1 MKKIITYFIK
11 YPVAVN
17 VMIFAFI
24 IFGTVGIFS
33 MKSSFFPLVDSQL
46 IRISLAYPGA
56 SPAEMEE
63 GVVLKIED
71 NLKGIVGVER
81 VTSVSREN
89 SASVNIE
96 VEKGK
101 DIDVVLS
108 DVKNAVDRV
117 PSFPSGMEPAVIA
130 KVESIRPTISFTV
143 SGNNVSLKSLKQYAR
158 NVENDIR
165 GIEGISQVEISGFPD
180 EEIEIAVREND
191 LRSLNMS
198 FTEVATAIRNSN
210 ILITGGNIK
219 TAEEDYLIRASNRS
233 YYGVELQNLIV
244 RTEPSGNII
253 RLKDVAS
260 INDTWSENPDKLY
273 YNGNL
278 AINITVSNTNN
289 EDLISSADKIKEYIN
304 EFNQKQQN
312 VQLNVSS
319 DASITLNGRTK
330 LLVENGIVGILLVL
344 FFLALFLNL
353 RLAIW
358 VAFGLPV
365 AFFGMFM
372 FAAQFDV
379 TINVLSLFGMIIVIG
394 ILVDDGIVIGENIYH
409 HYYDLG
415 KTKIQAAID
424 GTMEVIPPIVSAI
437 LTTIIAFST
446 FFFVDGRI
454 GSFFGEVSTIVLLTL
469 SVSLIEALVILP
481 AHIAHSKALKR
492 RNEEFSVNNF
502 NFNDNNVVILEEN
515 SDEVI
520 VEKNGERIVLYKESK
535 LDAFFRKINSKADA
549 ILGKFRDNYYVPFLK
564 FSLQNKFFIF
574 CVFIATLLISFS
586 ALRGGVIKSSFFPRI
601 ASDRIQITLNM
612 PQGTNEKITDSII
625 SSIEEKVWLVN
636 EEYTAKQTG
645 NVAIVE
651 NVIKRVG
658 PGSANATLSVNLL
671 PGEARDFSSPEI
683 TNSIQQKVGK
693 VYGIESLVFGSGGN
707 FGGSPVAV
715 SLLGNDIKEL
725 KAVKDELKLA
735 LENNPLLKDVS
746 DNDPAGI
753 KEVKITLKD
762 NAYLLGLNLQ
772 AIMAQVRAGFFGF
785 QAQRFQRGQDE
796 IKVWVRY
803 DRKDRS
809 SIKDL
814 DDMRIIAPNGTR
826 IPFSEIATYVI
837 ERGDI
842 AINHLEG
849 KREIQVTADLK
860 DLTASETEILDN
872 IKTVILPEILS
883 KYPTVKPIY
892 EGQNREAKKTTDSIN
907 IVGPIILMLIYI
919 VIAFTFRSYSQPILL
934 IIMIPFSMIGVI
946 WGHYIHNFSIGIL
959 SFLGIIALIGIMVND
974 GLVLIGK
981 FNSYLKEGL
990 KYDEALIKA
999 GQSRFRAIFLTS
1011 LTTIAGLAP
1020 LIFEKSRQAQFLIP
1034 MAISIAYGIA
1044 IATVLT
1050 LVMLPLMLA
1059 ASNTLKVK
1067 IKWLKTDTHVT
1078 KEEVERAIIESKI
1091 DEEETI
1097 RISEEKEANLKLD
1110 NKKHNNETE

>member
-17 VMIFAFI
+17 VIIIAF
-24 IFGTVGIFS
+24 FGFGILGAIS

-89 SASVNIE
+89 SASVNVE

-101 DIDVVLS
+101 NIDVVLS
-108 DVKNAVDRV
+108 DVKNAVNRV
-117 PSFPSGMEPAVIA
+117 PSFPSGMEPPVIA
-130 KVESIRPTISFTV
+130 KVENNRPTISFTL
-143 SGNNVSLKSLKQYAR
+143 SGENVSLKALKQYAR

-165 GIEGISQVEISGFPD
+165 GIEGISQVAITGYPN

-191 LRSLNMS
+191 LRAFDLSI
-198 FTEVATAIRNSN
+198 TEVANAVRNSN

-219 TAEEDYLIRASNRS
+219 TTDEDYLIRASNRS

-244 RTEPSGNII
+244 RTEINGNII
-253 RLKDVAS
+253 RLKDVAELR
-260 INDTWSENPDKLY
+260 DAWSENPDRLF
-273 YNGNL
+273 YNGDL
-278 AINITVSNTNN
+278 AIDITVSNTNN
-289 EDLISSADKIKEYIN
+289 EDLISSADKIKEYIYKY
-304 EFNQKQQN
+304 NQVQQN
-312 VQLNVSS
+312 VQLNITS
-319 DASITLNGRTK
+319 DRSTTLNDRTR
-330 LLVENGIVGILLVL
+330 LLTKNAISGILLVL

-353 RLAIW
+353 RLAFW
-358 VAFGLPV
+358 VAFGLPIS
-365 AFFGMFM
+365 FLGMFI
-372 FAAQFDV
+372 FAAQLGV

-415 KTKIQAAID
+415 KSKIRAAID

-454 GSFFGEVSTIVLLTL
+454 GSFFGEVSTIVILTL
-469 SVSLIEALVILP
+469 AVSLIEALIILP
-481 AHIAHSKALKR
+481 AHIAHSKALERKKLE
-492 RNEEFSVNNF
+492 NEQAVKTNKI
-502 NFNDNNVVILEEN
+502 D
-515 SDEVI
+515 
-520 VEKNGERIVLYKESK
+520 R
-535 LDAFFRKINSKADA
+535 FFKKINKNADTF
-549 ILGKFRDNYYVPFLK
+549 LGKFRDGYYVPFLK
-564 FSLQNKFFIF
+564 FSLNNKVFIF
-574 CVFIATLLISFS
+574 CMFIASLLISVS
-586 ALRGGVIKSSFFPRI
+586 ALKGGVIKSSFFPRV
-601 ASDRIQITLNM
+601 ASDRIQISLNM
-612 PQGTNEKITDSII
+612 PQGTNENITDSLI

-636 EEYTAKQTG
+636 KEYTKKQTG
-645 NVAIVE
+645 NIAIIE
-651 NVIKRVG
+651 NIIRRVG
-658 PGSANATLSVNLL
+658 PGSANGSLTVNLL

-683 TNSIQQKVGK
+683 TNAIQEKVGK
-693 VYGIESLVFGSGGN
+693 VYGVESLVFGSGGN
-707 FGGSPVAV
+707 FGGSPVAI

-725 KAVKDELKLA
+725 KAAKEELKQA
-735 LENNPLLKDVS
+735 LENNPLLKDVI

-753 KEVKITLKD
+753 KEVRIVLKD

-772 AIMAQVRAGFFGF
+772 TVMSQVRAGFFGF

-803 DRKDRS
+803 DKKDRS
-809 SIKDL
+809 SIKNL
-814 DDMRIIAPNGTR
+814 DDMRVITPIGVR
-826 IPFSEIATYVI
+826 VPFSEIATYVI

-842 AINHLEG
+842 SINHLEG
-849 KREIQVTADLK
+849 QREIQITADLK
-860 DLTASETEILDN
+860 DLSASESDILEN
-872 IKTVILPEILS
+872 IKTNIMPEILS
-883 KYPTVKPIY
+883 RYTTVNPLY
-892 EGQNREAKKTTDSIN
+892 EGQKREANKTTDSLVLI
-907 IVGPIILMLIYI
+907 GPIILLLIYI

-946 WGHYIHNFSIGIL
+946 WGHYIHNMAIGIL

-981 FNSYLKEGL
+981 FNNFLKEGL

-1011 LTTIAGLAP
+1011 LTTVAGLAP

-1044 IATVLT
+1044 IATILT
-1050 LVMLPLMLA
+1050 LIMLPMMLSV
-1059 ASNTLKVK
+1059 SNAIKMR
-1067 IKWLKTDTHVT
+1067 IKWLITGNEIT
-1078 KEEVERAIIESKI
+1078 KEEVERAIIESKFDQ
-1091 DEEETI
+1091 DEM
-1097 RISEEKEANLKLD
+1097 
-1110 NKKHNNETE
+1110 

>member
-17 VMIFAFI
+17 VMILAFI
-24 IFGTVGIFS
+24 AFGLVGALS

-46 IRISLAYPGA
+46 IRISLVYPGA

-89 SASVNIE
+89 SANVNVE

-143 SGNNVSLKSLKQYAR
+143 SGKNVALKSLKQYAR
-158 NVENDIR
+158 NIENDIR
-165 GIEGISQVEISGFPD
+165 GIEGISQVAVSGFPD

-191 LRSLNMS
+191 LRAYKMS
-198 FTEVATAIRNSN
+198 FTEVSNAIRSSN

-233 YYGVELQNLIV
+233 YYGIELQNLIV
-244 RTEPSGNII
+244 RTETSGNII

-260 INDTWSENPDKLY
+260 VNDVWSENPDRLF

-289 EDLISSADKIKEYIN
+289 EDLISSADKIKEYIS
-304 EFNQKQQN
+304 EYNQKQQN

-319 DASITLNGRTK
+319 DSSITLNGRTK
-330 LLVENGIVGILLVL
+330 LLIENGVVGILLVL

-415 KTKIQAAID
+415 KSKINAAID
-424 GTMEVIPPIVSAI
+424 GTLEVIPPIVSAI

-469 SVSLIEALVILP
+469 LVSLIEALIILP
-481 AHIAHSKALKR
+481 AHIAHSKALERKR
-492 RNEEFSVNNF
+492 
-502 NFNDNNVVILEEN
+502 LEAGE
-515 SDEVI
+515 
-520 VEKNGERIVLYKESK
+520 VEKHKGI
-535 LDAFFRKINSKADA
+535 DGFFKKINKKAD
-549 ILGKFRDNYYVPFLK
+549 IFLGKFRDNYYVPFLK
-564 FSLQNKFFIF
+564 FSLTNKFFIF
-574 CVFIATLLISFS
+574 CVFVATLLISFS
-586 ALRGGVIKSSFFPRI
+586 ALRGGVVKSSFFPRI
-601 ASDRIQITLNM
+601 ASDRVQITLNM

-625 SSIEEKVWLVN
+625 SLIEEKVWLT
-636 EEYTAKQTG
+636 EKEYSKKQTG
-645 NVAIVE
+645 NVSIVK

-658 PGSANATLSVNLL
+658 PGSANATLTVNLL

-683 TNSIQQKVGK
+683 TNSIRDKVGK
-693 VYGIESLVFGSGGN
+693 IYGVESLIFGSGGN

-715 SLLGNDIKEL
+715 SLLGNNITEL
-725 KAVKDELKLA
+725 KAVKNELKQE
-735 LENNPLLKDVS
+735 LENNPSLKDVA

-753 KEVKITLKD
+753 KEVSIKLKD

-772 AIMAQVRAGFFGF
+772 SIMSQVRAGFFGF
-785 QAQRFQRGQDE
+785 QTQRFQRGQDE

-803 DRKDRS
+803 DKKDRS

-814 DDMRIIAPNGTR
+814 DDMRIVAPNGSR
-826 IPFSEIATYVI
+826 IPFSEIATYKI

-849 KREIQVTADLK
+849 KREIQITADLK
-860 DLTASETEILDN
+860 DLSASETDILNN
-872 IKTVILPEILS
+872 IKTVIMPEILS

-892 EGQNREAKKTTDSIN
+892 EGQNRQAKKTTDSIGL
-907 IVGPIILMLIYI
+907 VGPIILLLIYI

-946 WGHYIHNFSIGIL
+946 WGHYFHNFALGIL

-981 FNSYLKEGL
+981 FNSYLKEGF
-990 KYDEALIKA
+990 KFDDALVKA

-1011 LTTIAGLAP
+1011 LTTVAGLAP

-1044 IATVLT
+1044 IATILT
-1050 LVMLPLMLA
+1050 LVMLPLMLSV
-1059 ASNTLKVK
+1059 SNAIKVNV
-1067 IKWLKTDTHVT
+1067 KWLITGNNIT
-1078 KEEVERAIIESKI
+1078 KEEVERAIKESNFN
-1091 DEEETI
+1091 E
-1097 RISEEKEANLKLD
+1097 
-1110 NKKHNNETE
+1110 NETNNVSEYNEDFLEIDTKRDNYEAK